1 MFIEKQWCVL
11 SASATLALGLS
22 VALVACDRD
31 PPNTNT
37 GGNGVG
43 GEGLTTTTSSSSSG
57 SGNAG
62 GTGGASGGSGGGGA
76 GGMGLT
82 CDGSVVTI
90 EQITNPKA
98 AGFVNDGAPVQ
109 VKGAVAMS
117 QKFLVSKGSTS
128 GTCLFGVFVSAP
140 GLTETKEYS
149 GIMVVSK
156 GSDAV
161 VDPMDPTKSFCGK
174 ISNRFGNDP
183 PPGDSIPDDIKPGDV
198 VDVIGVADYFLL
210 TSFCTKPTDSKVAQ
224 RQIAFACKVEK
235 TGTATPPTP
244 HVFTTPEDVAKL
256 ASTTDTA
263 FHDMWG
269 GVKVRVGIE
278 STPVPQPDPGGGPG
292 MVVTNKFGEILL
304 TTSNLRVADKLYY
317 RGYDKQ
323 TCYTG
328 PMFSDVNIKWT
339 AIDGFSYL
347 NFCTWDLE
355 PSNKCADFNPASEDC
370 TNVTCP
376 PP

>member
-11 SASATLALGLS
+11 SAAATLVVGLS
-22 VALVACDRD
+22 TAMTGCREE
-31 PPNTNT
+31 PINTNT
-37 GGNGVG
+37 GGNGSG
-43 GEGLTTTTSSSSSG
+43 GDAVTTSSSSSSST
-57 SGNAG
+57 SGN
-62 GTGGASGGSGGGGA
+62 TGGAGGAGGGGGA
-76 GGMGLT
+76 GGSAPA

-98 AGFVNDGAPVQ
+98 VGAVGKGSPVQ

-117 QKFLVSKGSTS
+117 QKFLVSKGSQS

-140 GLTETKEYS
+140 GLMETKEYS

-161 VDPMDPTKSFCGK
+161 VDPNTNKSYCGK
-174 ISNRFGNDP
+174 ISNRFGEDP

-210 TSFCTKPTDSKVAQ
+210 TSQCVNPTDSKVAQ
-224 RQIAFACKVEK
+224 RQIAYACKVEK

-256 ASTTDTA
+256 ASATDTA

-269 GVKVRVGIE
+269 GVKVRVGVE
-278 STPVPQPDPGGGPG
+278 STPVPQADPGGGPG
-292 MVVTNKFGEILL
+292 MVVVNGFGEITLA
-304 TTSNLRVADKLYY
+304 TSNLRVADKLYY

-328 PMFSDVNIKWT
+328 PMFSDLAVKWT

-347 NFCTWDLE
+347 NYCTWDIE
-355 PSNKCADFNPASEDC
+355 PNNKCADFNPASEDC
-370 TNVTCP
+370 SGITCP
-376 PP
+376 P